1 MFPTFSALQ
10 SVQVTNPDH
19 PRHNEAGAVLDIT
32 PNEANEITVRF
43 DADLAEEKISVTDIR
58 AL

>member
-1 MFPTFSALQ
+1 MFPQYSALQ

-19 PRHNEAGAVLDIT
+19 PRHNQAGAVLDIT
-32 PNEANEITVRF
+32 PDDKNEILVRF

>member
-1 MFPTFSALQ
+1 MFQALQ

-19 PRHNEAGAVLDIT
+19 PRHNEAGTVMEIT
-32 PNEANEITVRF
+32 PDEQNEVLVRF

>member
-19 PRHNEAGAVLDIT
+19 PRVDQAGAVIDIT
-32 PNEANEITVRF
+32 PDADGNISVRF
-43 DADLAEEKISVTDIR
+43 DSDLVVESIAETDIR
-58 AL
+58 GL